1 MPDGSG
7 QRPQALRI
15 AAQLRSRGGRHMKR
29 LQRAS
34 EDKLLVRRGDLSP
47 FKLNRIVRYGDA

>member
-1 MPDGSG
+1 M
-7 QRPQALRI
+7 Q
-15 AAQLRSRGGRHMKR
+15 R

>member
-1 MPDGSG
+1 ME
-7 QRPQALRI
+7 
-15 AAQLRSRGGRHMKR
+15 R

-47 FKLNRIVRYGDA
+47 FKLNRIDRDGDA